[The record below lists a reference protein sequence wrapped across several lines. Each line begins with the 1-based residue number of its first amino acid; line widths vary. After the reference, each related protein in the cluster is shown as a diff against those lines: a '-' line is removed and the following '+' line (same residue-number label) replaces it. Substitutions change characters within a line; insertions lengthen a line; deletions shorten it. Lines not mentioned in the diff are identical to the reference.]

1 MPLPPPPPARARPL
15 TVSRVLQTSKKK
27 MTRYEKQMKRFMDQK
42 RMKSGSRRA
51 VEISIEGRKMAL

>member
-1 MPLPPPPPARARPL
+1 MGKQLCSL
-15 TVSRVLQTSKKK
+15 TMMMLQATKKK

-42 RMKSGSRRA
+42 RLKSGSRRA